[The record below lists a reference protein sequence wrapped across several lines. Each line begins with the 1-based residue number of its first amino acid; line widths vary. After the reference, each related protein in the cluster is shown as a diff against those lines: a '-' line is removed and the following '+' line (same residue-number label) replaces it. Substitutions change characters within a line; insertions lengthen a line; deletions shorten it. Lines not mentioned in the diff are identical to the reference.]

1 MTQRCRG
8 QHGQG
13 VSLAF
18 LSPQLAID
26 HVAGARASEVQRKS
40 VGRNFNGA
48 RVDDDVVLGID
59 FSDVDVTK
67 GHVPRQGQI
76 DTRRLSRRDINDG
89 HSVGLG
95 HRSCGR
101 RRR

>member
-1 MTQRCRG
+1 MTQWRRG

-13 VSLAF
+13 VSLVF

-26 HVAGARASEVQRKS
+26 NITGARATEVQRES
-40 VGRNFNGA
+40 VGRNSNGA
-48 RVDDDVVLGID
+48 RVDDDIVLRID
-59 FSDVDVTK
+59 FSDVDITK
-67 GHVPRQGQI
+67 GHVPCQGQI

-89 HSVGLG
+89 HRVRLG
-95 HRSCGR
+95 HRRCGR